1 MKNCKKQR
9 ASVND
14 DFGTVENMRE
24 DPSVLHVLELIG
36 NFFKLAFRIQL
47 EIVSAQINDHLARAI
62 IKNPVWQ
69 SFDSAAVRRAFAK
82 PDTVYLDVNVGVG
95 AQLTRGK

>member
-1 MKNCKKQR
+1 MKNRKKQC

-24 DPSVLHVLELIG
+24 GPSVLHILELIG
-36 NFFKLAFRIQL
+36 DLFKLAFRIQL

-62 IKNPVWQ
+62 IKNPVGQ

-82 PDTVYLDVNVGVG
+82 SDIVYLDVGVG
-95 AQLTRGK
+95 TWFMRGK